1 MTTPAE
7 PPRGGL
13 TGLLESRDPHRKPFN
28 EYRSQIRKHYDGVAG
43 ALTVVTGFLT
53 GHETLAGKLI
63 CPGAF
68 DVRGCKSILDAGCGN
83 GRYARFLLRHAD
95 TDAVLT
101 GFDLSRKMLE
111 RARSRLRSNRVT
123 LAVADLTKL
132 PYADETFDAVV
143 CGWVLEHLPDPTPG
157 LRELARVMKPG
168 GKLLLLCTEDTFTGA
183 WCSRLWH
190 CRTYNRKYLREKCA
204 ESGLRW
210 ERELW
215 FSRLHRWLRLGGIIV
230 ELRKEQGL
238 PS

>member
-1 MTTPAE
+1 MTSPAE

-13 TGLLESRDPHRKPFN
+13 TGLLESRDPHRKPFK

-43 ALTVVTGFLT
+43 ALTTVTGFLT

-63 CPGAF
+63 RPGAF
-68 DVRGCKSILDAGCGN
+68 DVRGCKCILDAGCGN
-83 GRYARFLLRHAD
+83 GRYSRFLLRHAD
-95 TDAVLT
+95 ADAVLT

-111 RARSRLRSNRVT
+111 RARSRLHSDRVT

-132 PYADETFDAVV
+132 PYPDAVFDAVV

-204 ESGLRW
+204 ECGLRW
-210 ERELW
+210 GRELW

-230 ELRKEQGL
+230 ELHKEQG
-238 PS
+238 PAG